1 MVNLQTPRL
10 SVVISEDAD
19 AAVVVQTINAD
30 MVLAERT
37 ARKHGWGKIQD
48 SPMLMMTF
56 MAWAA
61 LRRKGLIA
69 SELTWEQFEATCASL
84 EDVSDAADDDDDA
97 GPTPPDLVSG

>member
-1 MVNLQTPRL
+1 MVTLQTPRL
-10 SVVISEDAD
+10 SVVISEDAP

-37 ARKHGWGKIQD
+37 ARKHNWGPLTE

-61 LRRKGLIA
+61 LRRKQLIPA
-69 SELTWEQFEATCASL
+69 DQSWEQFEATCASL
-84 EDVSDAADDDDDA
+84 EDVSGRDAAAEADPTRP
-97 GPTPPDLVSG
+97 GPVSG